1 MKTCPTCR
9 KTYHDDGL
17 NFCLEDGSVLTF
29 AATDAAPTV
38 MMPAPAPTNPNPPI
52 TLNQQGVQTSW
63 DRQQQHSMQPPKK
76 SSKTWLWVVGLLS
89 VVLLLCGGG
98 VVGLFVLAVY
108 NADTNT
114 NIANTYNTNTNRTNT
129 SNTSNTTTP
138 PSDGRTKLETVDM
151 SRWADSPSSDVN
163 VEYLD
168 GELVLATR
176 KNDYFYVMISTGRIT
191 ENANTK
197 LTVRNMDNADSGMGY
212 GLVFHSSPSP
222 LIKDYAF
229 VLDAKKKRYRIVRHA
244 SQDETVE
251 VSWTNSSAIKDGTQ
265 ANVLEVRD
273 KGGSIDFYIN
283 DQKVT
288 TIKNTNGYKNGVAG
302 IYSGDAARA
311 AFSKLELRK

>member
-1 MKTCPTCR
+1 MKTCPTCH
-9 KTYHDDGL
+9 KTYHDDSL
-17 NFCLEDGSVLTF
+17 NFCLEDGSVLTL
-29 AATDAAPTV
+29 AATDTAAPTV

-63 DRQQQHSMQPPKK
+63 DRQQQHSMQPPPKK
-76 SSKTWLWVVGLLS
+76 SSKTWLWVVGLLG
-89 VVLLLCGGG
+89 VVLVLCGGG
-98 VVGLFVLAVY
+98 IGGLFLLAVF

-114 NIANTYNTNTNRTNT
+114 NSNSNIYISNTNRNT
-129 SNTSNTTTP
+129 SNSTTP

-151 SRWADSPSSDVN
+151 SGWDDSPSSDVN
-163 VEYLD
+163 VEYRD
-168 GELVLATR
+168 GELFLATK
-176 KNDYFYVMISTGRIT
+176 KNDYFYVMISTGRVT

-197 LTVRNMDNADSGMGY
+197 LTVRNMDNADSSMGY

-229 VLDAKKKRYRIVRHA
+229 VVDAKKKRYRIVRHA
-244 SQDETVE
+244 SQDEVVE
-251 VSWTNSSAIKDGTQ
+251 VSWTDSDAIKDGTQ
-265 ANVLEVRD
+265 ANILEVRD

-311 AFSKLELRK
+311 AFSKLEVRK